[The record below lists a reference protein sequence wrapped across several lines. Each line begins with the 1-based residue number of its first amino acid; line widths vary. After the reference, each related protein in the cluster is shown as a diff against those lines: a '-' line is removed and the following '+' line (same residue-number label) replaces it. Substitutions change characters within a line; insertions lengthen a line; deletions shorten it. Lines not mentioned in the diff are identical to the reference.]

1 MEAELDKELRE
12 AFDRVFNRSRY
23 IEGVEDE
30 AFEKAFADYCAISA
44 DDVYNRLLDFAK
56 DCKNV
61 FGLEVTVTP
70 KKFVYTEKDVEKDED
85 IEQKEGAEHENEPNN
100 N

>member
-1 MEAELDKELRE
+1 M
-12 AFDRVFNRSRY
+12 
-23 IEGVEDE
+23 
-30 AFEKAFADYCAISA
+30 
-44 DDVYNRLLDFAK
+44 
-56 DCKNV
+56 

-85 IEQKEGAEHENEPNN
+85 IEKKEGAEHENEPNN